1 MWSTDSGTNVLSTR
15 ETPFYEIARAGG
27 TSSRLAKGLEL
38 TPIDGV
44 NQTTDVVET
53 YLPLRTSLDGDQ
65 IGVVGIFRDVSMDI
79 SVQVSD
85 TKTAVFWTTV
95 AAMGLLFVV
104 LAGFVVFAETNL
116 HRSRRRELDAV
127 NSRLLESEKAEGT
140 LRMLQR
146 RLLSAQE
153 NERSLVS
160 RELHDE
166 IGQDLTGIKLL
177 LERIPQLSKE
187 QLDVSVDE
195 GRELTASLI
204 GKVSDL
210 YANLLPSVLIDFG
223 LAAALESLIER
234 QRNQSGLRIR
244 FENSMKQ
251 ERFGSEIE
259 LAAYRIVQESLTN
272 ISRHASAEQAT
283 VRILTNNSTLNIS
296 VEDDGVG
303 FDEAAAL
310 DGRTSVG
317 LQGMKQR
324 AELLGGELRVE
335 SAHGKGTVINATL
348 PVGYTEAS

>member
-1 MWSTDSGTNVLSTR
+1 
-15 ETPFYEIARAGG
+15 
-27 TSSRLAKGLEL
+27 
-38 TPIDGV
+38 
-44 NQTTDVVET
+44 
-53 YLPLRTSLDGDQ
+53 
-65 IGVVGIFRDVSMDI
+65 
-79 SVQVSD
+79 
-85 TKTAVFWTTV
+85 
-95 AAMGLLFVV
+95 
-104 LAGFVVFAETNL
+104 
-116 HRSRRRELDAV
+116 
-127 NSRLLESEKAEGT
+127 
-140 LRMLQR
+140 MLQR

-210 YANLLPSVLIDFG
+210 SANLLPSVLIDFG